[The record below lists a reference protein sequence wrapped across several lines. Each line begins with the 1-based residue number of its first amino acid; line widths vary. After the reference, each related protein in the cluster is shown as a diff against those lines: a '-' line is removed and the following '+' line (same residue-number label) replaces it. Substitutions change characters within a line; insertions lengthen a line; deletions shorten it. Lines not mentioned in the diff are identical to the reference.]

1 MYFSLDNPGVLGA
14 VMERFQKQRL
24 PRILDIKEQVDGGGT
39 LSDLDIAFLE
49 EVFEDTRQYKGFVDQ
64 NSEFQDL
71 YTRVVHLYE
80 QIADRA
86 LENEKRQPG

>member
-1 MYFSLDNPGVLGA
+1 MYFSLDDPGVLSA

-24 PRILDIKEQVDGGGT
+24 PRILDIKERVDEGGT
-39 LSDLDIAFLE
+39 LNDLDIAFLE

-80 QIADRA
+80 QITDRA
-86 LENEKRQPG
+86 LENEKQQPG